1 MRTVTIAIT
10 AQTRATFEPT
20 GRSAAAAR
28 RFVHRTLM
36 EWGITDFVDDAVLL
50 VSELVTNAIVH
61 AGTRTDV
68 TCLRYDGGIHVEVQD
83 RHPSRGLPQT
93 LLPADTDREGGRG
106 LYLSARLASAWGV
119 DYTRTAKRVWFR
131 LEGEA
136 AAPRESHG
144 PGLSLLSRP
153 APLRIATVMVGSGG
167 RVRLWNHE
175 ASTVFGWEAT
185 EVLGAPLDDLIVWPD
200 GQTSIPFDRET
211 AWHAEWQGE
220 YAIRHREG
228 GLVPVFASHVRS
240 LTADDDTAL
249 TCLLVHASQRDAL
262 EKPPP
267 EPPRPVHQAAAEE
280 MPDDDWAGLTEPV
293 AARLGLDDLLH
304 RTVER
309 ARDALGGDAA
319 YVLIA
324 TDDETEQEVRATI
337 GLPVTVQ
344 RYVRVPLE
352 GMAAR
357 VGSAGLPAVHDDLGE
372 RSTAVPL
379 LGDTGMR
386 ALVSAPLRVEGRITG
401 TLAVAAAQPGRFT
414 NDDAMSLQRAADR
427 IALAAESARLAELQR
442 LRRGSLSFL
451 AEASDLLAGTLD
463 HDKTLALVAQLVV
476 PRLAHWCAV
485 HIVGELG
492 AERLAYV
499 WHADEARI
507 DTLRALLDKAPQP
520 LQSPVPGARRWTGLL
535 EVPADAGQ
543 DKADI
548 RQDEVITLPL
558 VARGN
563 AIGTLILGRPAGERF
578 RREVLD
584 LAQDLSRRAAL
595 ALDNARLYSER
606 VATSQALQR
615 SLLPPDLPRIP
626 SLDVGVVYQAAGAGN
641 DVGGDFYDL
650 FTIGEARWGFAI
662 GDVCGTGAEA
672 ASVTGLARHA
682 LRILA
687 TEGLA
692 VPDVLC
698 RLNAAILDE
707 GDRARFLTLIY
718 GELAPRPAGGVR
730 LTMASAGHPLPYRLD
745 ASGGVRTA
753 ARPQPL
759 LGVIDDLELRAE
771 TVDLERGDVLVCVT
785 DGVTERRNGNRM
797 LDDEGLVEIL
807 SGCHGL
813 SAPAVAARVQRA
825 VADFAPED
833 PRDDMAVL
841 VMRAV

>member
-1 MRTVTIAIT
+1 MAIT

-28 RFVHRTLM
+28 RFVQRTLM

-68 TCLRYDGGIHVEVQD
+68 TCLRYDGGIHIEVQD

-131 LEGEA
+131 LEREA
-136 AAPRESHG
+136 TAPRESHG

-153 APLRIATVMVGSGG
+153 APLRIATVVVDSGG

-175 ASTVFGWEAT
+175 ATTVFGWAAG
-185 EVLGAPLDDLIVWPD
+185 EVHGAPLGDLIVWPD
-200 GQTSIPFDRET
+200 GQASHPLDLET
-211 AWHAEWQGE
+211 AWHSEWQGE
-220 YAIRHREG
+220 YAVRHRAG

-240 LTADDDTAL
+240 LTEGDDAAL
-249 TCLLVHASQRDAL
+249 TCLLVHASERDAL
-262 EKPPP
+262 DKPPP
-267 EPPRPVHQAAAEE
+267 EPPRAAQAAADE
-280 MPDDDWAGLTEPV
+280 MPDDDWAGLTQPV
-293 AARLGLDDLLH
+293 AARLGLDDLLQ

-324 TDDETEQEVRATI
+324 TDDETELEVRATT

-344 RYVRVPLE
+344 RFVRVPLE

-357 VGSAGLPAVHDDLGE
+357 IGSAGMPAVHDDLGE
-372 RSTAVPL
+372 RSTGAPL
-379 LGDTGMR
+379 LGGTGMR

-401 TLAVAAAQPGRFT
+401 TLAVAAEQPGRFT
-414 NDDAMSLQRAADR
+414 NEDAMSLQRAADR
-427 IALAAESARLAELQR
+427 VALAAESARLAELQR

-485 HIVGELG
+485 HIVSELG
-492 AERLAYV
+492 TERLAYV

-507 DTLRALLDKAPQP
+507 DTLKALLDKAPRP
-520 LQSPVPGARRWTGLL
+520 EESAVPGARRWTGLL
-535 EVPADAGQ
+535 EVPADTGHG
-543 DKADI
+543 DGDI
-548 RQDEVITLPL
+548 RHDIRHDEVITLPL

-578 RREVLD
+578 RREVVD

-626 SLDVGVVYQAAGAGN
+626 GLDVGVVYQAAGAGN
-641 DVGGDFYDL
+641 EVGGDFYDV

-672 ASVTGLARHA
+672 AAVTGLARHA

-698 RLNAAILDE
+698 RLNAAILGE

-718 GELAPRPAGGVR
+718 GELVPRPAGGVR

-745 ASGGVRTA
+745 ASGGIRTA
-753 ARPQPL
+753 VHPQPL

-771 TVDLERGDVLVCVT
+771 TVDLERDEVLVCVT
-785 DGVTERRNGNRM
+785 DGVTERRNGIRM
-797 LDDEGLVEIL
+797 FDDEGLVEVL
-807 SGCHGL
+807 SGCRGL
-813 SAPAVAARVQRA
+813 SAPAVATRVQRA